1 MDFFLLIMAIVVI
14 ILGFL
19 YLVVY
24 SENSSDYIF
33 GGSVCVLG
41 LILFVFSLV
50 GSFKENL
57 YKLTV
62 TDTITNKERVYEFV
76 TDIEEYESYI
86 KFTDKDGN
94 EQYLMMEDKEILKE
108 ELE

>member
-1 MDFFLLIMAIVVI
+1 MDLFLFIMAIIMI
-14 ILGFL
+14 IFGMI

-24 SENSSDYIF
+24 SNDSSDYIV
-33 GGSVCVLG
+33 GGSICVLG
-41 LILFVFSLV
+41 LCVFALSLIIP
-50 GSFKENL
+50 FKETL
-57 YKLTV
+57 YKLTI
-62 TDTITNKERVYEFV
+62 TDTVTNKEKVYEFV
-76 TDIEEYESYI
+76 TDIEEHGSYI

>member
-1 MDFFLLIMAIVVI
+1 MSIPLLIFAVVMI
-14 ILGFL
+14 IFGFL
-19 YLVVY
+19 YLVNG
-24 SENSSDYIF
+24 SEYSSDYIF

-41 LILFVFSLV
+41 VIVFILSLINP
-50 GSFKENL
+50 FKENL

-62 TDTITNKERVYEFV
+62 TDTVTNKEKIYEFV
-76 TDIEEYESYI
+76 TDIEEHESYI

>member
-1 MDFFLLIMAIVVI
+1 MNLVLLILSMILIVFGAIYFVAFWKNYTDSFFGASI
-14 ILGFL
+14 I
-19 YLVVY
+19 
-24 SENSSDYIF
+24 
-33 GGSVCVLG
+33 VLG
-41 LILFVFSLV
+41 IVAFVLSITNP
-50 GSFKENL
+50 SKESL

-62 TDTITNKERVYEFV
+62 TDTVTNKKEVYEFV
-76 TDIEEYESYI
+76 TDIEEHESYI

>member
-1 MDFFLLIMAIVVI
+1 MDLFLFIMAIIMI
-14 ILGFL
+14 IFGMI

-24 SENSSDYIF
+24 SNDSSDYIV
-33 GGSVCVLG
+33 GGSICVLG
-41 LILFVFSLV
+41 LSVFALSLINP
-50 GSFKENL
+50 FKENL
-57 YKLTV
+57 YKLTI
-62 TDTITNKERVYEFV
+62 TDTVTNKEKVYEFV
-76 TDIEEYESYI
+76 TDIEEHESYI

>member
-1 MDFFLLIMAIVVI
+1 MDIFLFISSVI
-14 ILGFL
+14 
-19 YLVVY
+19 LVVLSIIY
-24 SENSSDYIF
+24 LIVLSENSDDRIF

-41 LILFVFSLV
+41 FIIFVLSLINP
-50 GSFKENL
+50 FKESL

-62 TDTITNKERVYEFV
+62 TDTVTNKERVYEFV

-108 ELE
+108 VLE

>member
-1 MDFFLLIMAIVVI
+1 MDIFLFICGAFILLLGVLCFSFSDEFSLKNVLAILTI
-14 ILGFL
+14 A
-19 YLVVY
+19 
-24 SENSSDYIF
+24 
-33 GGSVCVLG
+33 LG
-41 LILFVFSLV
+41 LSICIVAITLPD
-50 GSFKENL
+50 KENL

-62 TDTITNKERVYEFV
+62 TDTVTNKEKVYEFV
-76 TDIEEYESYI
+76 TDIEEHESYI

>member
-1 MDFFLLIMAIVVI
+1 MNIPLLVLAVVMI

-19 YLVVY
+19 YLVDC
-24 SENSSDYIF
+24 SEYSSDYIF

-41 LILFVFSLV
+41 LILLVLSLINP
-50 GSFKENL
+50 FKESL

-62 TDTITNKERVYEFV
+62 TDTVTNKEKVYEFV
-76 TDIEEYESYI
+76 TDIEEHESYI

>member
-1 MDFFLLIMAIVVI
+1 MDFFLFILSVIMMVFGI
-14 ILGFL
+14 I
-19 YLVVY
+19 YLLTF
-24 SENSSDYIF
+24 SEDYRDYIIGTF
-33 GGSVCVLG
+33 VIVLG
-41 LILFVFSLV
+41 IVAFIFAMINPL
-50 GSFKENL
+50 EETL
-57 YKLTV
+57 YKLTI
-62 TDTITNKERVYEFV
+62 TDTTTNKEKVYEFV

>member
-1 MDFFLLIMAIVVI
+1 MDFFLFIFSIIVIALGI
-14 ILGFL
+14 I
-19 YLVVY
+19 YLVAFL
-24 SENSSDYIF
+24 EDYRDCIIGTF
-33 GGSVCVLG
+33 IIVLG
-41 LILFVFSLV
+41 IVTFIFSMVFPS
-50 GSFKENL
+50 EETL

-62 TDTITNKERVYEFV
+62 TDTVTNKERVYEFV

>member
-1 MDFFLLIMAIVVI
+1 MNISLLVLATVI
-14 ILGFL
+14 IFLGSL
-19 YLVVY
+19 YLVVC
-24 SENSSDYIF
+24 SEHSSDYIF
-33 GGSVCVLG
+33 SGSVCVLG
-41 LILFVFSLV
+41 LMLFILSLIDP
-50 GSFKENL
+50 FKENL

-62 TDTITNKERVYEFV
+62 TDTVTNKEKVYEFV

>member
-1 MDFFLLIMAIVVI
+1 MDLFLFIMAIIMI
-14 ILGFL
+14 IFGMI

-24 SENSSDYIF
+24 SNDSSDYIV
-33 GGSVCVLG
+33 GGSICVLG
-41 LILFVFSLV
+41 LFVFALSLINP
-50 GSFKENL
+50 FKENL
-57 YKLTV
+57 YKLTI
-62 TDTITNKERVYEFV
+62 TDTVTNKEKVYEFV
-76 TDIEEYESYI
+76 TDIEEHESYI

>member
-1 MDFFLLIMAIVVI
+1 MNIFLFIYGAFILFLGVRYFSFSDKFLLENALAILIIASGLFVCVVAI
-14 ILGFL
+14 ILP
-19 YLVVY
+19 
-24 SENSSDYIF
+24 D
-33 GGSVCVLG
+33 
-41 LILFVFSLV
+41 
-50 GSFKENL
+50 KESL

-62 TDTITNKERVYEFV
+62 TDTVTNKEEVYEFI
-76 TDIEEYESYI
+76 TDIEEHESYI

>member
-1 MDFFLLIMAIVVI
+1 MDLFLFIMAIIMI
-14 ILGFL
+14 IFGMI

-24 SENSSDYIF
+24 SNDSSDYVI
-33 GGSVCVLG
+33 GGSICVIG
-41 LILFVFSLV
+41 LFAFALSLIYP
-50 GSFKENL
+50 FKETL
-57 YKLTV
+57 YKLTI
-62 TDTITNKERVYEFV
+62 TDTATNKEKVYEFV
-76 TDIEEYESYI
+76 TDIEEHESYI

>member
-1 MDFFLLIMAIVVI
+1 MDIFLF
-14 ILGFL
+14 ILGVIMVVL
-19 YLVVY
+19 GIIYLVAC

-33 GGSVCVLG
+33 GGFVCVLG
-41 LILFVFSLV
+41 LIVFVLSLINP
-50 GSFKENL
+50 FKESL

-62 TDTITNKERVYEFV
+62 TDTVTNKEEVYEFI
-76 TDIEEYESYI
+76 TNIEEHESYI

-108 ELE
+108 ELK